1 MNARR
6 VDRYLETSHN
16 PEGREQVINLA
27 ADLDET
33 CIEDEIR
40 LYRALC
46 VGLTMLIGVVLGARY
61 LV

>member
-1 MNARR
+1 MNARQI
-6 VDRYLETSHN
+6 DRYLDTSNN
-16 PEGREQVINLA
+16 PEGREQVISLA

-46 VGLTMLIGVVLGARY
+46 IGLTVLIGVVLGARY

>member
-1 MNARR
+1 MNTGQ
-6 VDRYLETSHN
+6 VDRYLVMSRN
-16 PEGREQVINLA
+16 PEGRERVINLA
-27 ADLDET
+27 TDLDET

-46 VGLTMLIGVVLGARY
+46 VGLGVLIGVVLGARY